1 MSMITV
7 PISIRLIFA
16 PTAASKGNAEQ
27 RFAIDL
33 NTASPESG
41 VAIALEFFGYAT
53 RACYGIDIIVL
64 KTVF

>member
-1 MSMITV
+1 MITV

-16 PTAASKGNAEQ
+16 PTAASKGNFEQ
-27 RFAIDL
+27 RF
-33 NTASPESG
+33 
-41 VAIALEFFGYAT
+41 AIALEFFRNRSCNGYAT